1 MPHSPISRRATT
13 GPAALCFQHQRVRL
27 APNGRTALG
36 GPGVIACTLPLPGMP
51 DEGGERVAGPGET
64 TASETGKKTQL
75 RMNRRLS
82 ILVALVAIFALAG
95 SASAAPSGSGQ
106 LTKVIYSSAPTPAQ
120 PDFGPNVVILD
131 PSMSTSQIKTVVDGI
146 ANQQISSQF
155 GTGRYAVLFKPG
167 TYGSSASPLNFQI
180 GYYTDVA
187 GLGISPN
194 DVAIN

>member
-1 MPHSPISRRATT
+1 MV
-13 GPAALCFQHQRVRL
+13 GPPWAAQESSH
-27 APNGRTALG
+27 AP
-36 GPGVIACTLPLPGMP
+36 LPLPGIP
-51 DEGGERVAGPGET
+51 DEGGERVADLRET

-106 LTKVIYSSAPTPAQ
+106 LTKVIYSSAPTRAQ
-120 PDFGPNVVILD
+120 PDFGPNVKILD
-131 PSMSTSQIKTVVDGI
+131 PSMSTSQIKTIVDGI
-146 ANQQISSQF
+146 ASQQISSQF

-167 TYGSSASPLNFQI
+167 TYGASAAPLNFQI

-187 GLGISPN
+187 GLGALPTDVTINGTIDVYNQCFAITLPN
-194 DVAIN
+194 GKPGTECTA